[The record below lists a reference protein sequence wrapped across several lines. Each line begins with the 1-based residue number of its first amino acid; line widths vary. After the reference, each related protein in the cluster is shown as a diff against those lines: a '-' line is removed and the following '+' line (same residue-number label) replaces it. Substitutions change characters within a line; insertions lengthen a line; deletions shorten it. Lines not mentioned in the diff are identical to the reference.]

1 MRVLAEKFN
10 LGYVVETGNHHHLA
24 EALIKMSDIKLRAS
38 FFNKQLYD
46 KLSYILSVEAGAKVI
61 FDKISGMKNEANSI
75 LPRRI

>member
-1 MRVLAEKFN
+1 
-10 LGYVVETGNHHHLA
+10 
-24 EALIKMSDIKLRAS
+24 MSDIKLRAS